1 MEEIIR
7 DTNHTPFWTS
17 QATASD
23 TGKMKMAF
31 TVVLF
36 GLLLVRPLP
45 EAEAFAPIAAVAVSC
60 HCRRQEFWATQR
72 PRLTVGPRREVEGA
86 LALSCG
92 HGSGTGHD
100 TAHEMVAEPAEWTAE
115 ITGDE
120 KFDTA
125 WMAAWK
131 SKDSIRCPF
140 FKRRAT
146 DVLEAAL
153 AVGRFILARH
163 KSLLS
168 LAPRSKGGAKI
179 TGLTAEALLARIRS
193 DFEDRSYYVT
203 GKMTREIYSD
213 ACFFDAPD
221 PDMPVSG
228 LEKYIDAIS
237 NLFETR
243 KSKVDLLD
251 LQVCASASASASVLG
266 ADVSSR
272 GLGAVAQGGCRCK
285 SQIQKT

>member
-1 MEEIIR
+1 
-7 DTNHTPFWTS
+7 
-17 QATASD
+17 
-23 TGKMKMAF
+23 
-31 TVVLF
+31 
-36 GLLLVRPLP
+36 
-45 EAEAFAPIAAVAVSC
+45 
-60 HCRRQEFWATQR
+60 
-72 PRLTVGPRREVEGA
+72 
-86 LALSCG
+86 
-92 HGSGTGHD
+92 
-100 TAHEMVAEPAEWTAE
+100 MVAEPAEWTAE

-153 AVGRFILARH
+153 AMGRFILARH

-168 LAPRSKGGAKI
+168 LAPRSKGGDKI
-179 TGLTAEALLARIRS
+179 TGLTAEALLDRIRS

-213 ACFFDAPD
+213 TCFFDAPD

-243 KSKVDLLD
+243 NSKVDLLD
-251 LQVCASASASASVLG
+251 LQVCASASAIASVVG

-272 GLGAVAQGGCRCK
+272 TFFGAVAQGRCGCK